1 MSTTNYV
8 KLGDSVVLPGTHL
21 NILSFLNITLPFPQ
35 GLVGLYLFGGSI
47 STSLRNYADN
57 TKPLTVLGTPTVSSF
72 GMTMNATNYFDT
84 GLNTGLDRT
93 WTVVAKPKLAAV
105 TGDRACLITN
115 RRFTGGQFRGDAMQW
130 LETNNLQNYFDMSAA
145 SSGSAAL
152 SVAGANTSLW
162 NGFAGIVGSDGV
174 AQTGWRKSGATTWR
188 TPTTATTRTLY
199 SGNNLLIGGSLSGET
214 GSSDIGLVILQ
225 NAVLT
230 QAQVDAN
237 MTYLSNLLSTSY
249 GITPF

>member
-8 KLGDSVVLPGTHL
+8 KLGSSVVLPGTHM
-21 NILSFLNITLPFPQ
+21 NILSFLNITLPNPQ
-35 GLVGLYLFGGSI
+35 GLVGLYLFGGSV
-47 STSLRNYADN
+47 STSLRNYADG
-57 TKPLTVLGTPTVSSF
+57 TKPLTVLGSPTVSSF

-84 GLNTGLDRT
+84 GINTGLNRT
-93 WTVVAKPKLAAV
+93 WTVIAKPKLATV

-115 RRFTGGQFRGDAMQW
+115 RRFTGGLFRGDAMQW
-130 LETNNLQNYFDMSAA
+130 LETNSLQNYFDKSAA
-145 SSGSAAL
+145 ASGSAVL
-152 SVAGANTSLW
+152 SIAGANTSLW

-174 AQTGWRKSGATTWR
+174 AQTGWRHGGTTTWR
-188 TPTTATTRTLY
+188 TPTAPDTRTLY

-214 GSSDIGLVILQ
+214 GSSDIGMVVLQ

-237 MTYLSNLLSTSY
+237 MTYLSNLLSTNY
-249 GITPF
+249 GVAAF